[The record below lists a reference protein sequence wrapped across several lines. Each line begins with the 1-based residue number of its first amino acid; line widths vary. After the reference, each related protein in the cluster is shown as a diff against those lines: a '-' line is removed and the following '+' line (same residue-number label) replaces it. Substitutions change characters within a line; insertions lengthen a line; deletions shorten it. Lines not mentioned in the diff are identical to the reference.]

1 MLAELFCSRQTVC
14 EAHMVHAAP
23 SDWKKKNGT
32 STAAQ
37 ALQAPISVPAPA
49 APALLEPVSL
59 VPASAPPTPATP
71 VPSALPLH
79 EIQDFDRKFS
89 TAVGKEPEGLWS
101 PNPFTLGREP
111 SIPPRPDQWAAVR
124 KQAAAEG
131 DANLLHT
138 FPVIY
143 QPNQLPRWE
152 SLLYGVI
159 KELHCSAVDNGIS
172 PPFTSL
178 LETVVNSYNLA
189 PQVFKQIAQIM
200 LTNIQFTV
208 RMSEWREL
216 CTVEAMDNS
225 RLPWGRFCNLSVH
238 KLLWGKAN
246 MRRPQC
252 RLSCLW
258 KLFGSQR
265 SSLCGLFVKCR
276 TAVSQ
281 QPHLS
286 T

>member
-1 MLAELFCSRQTVC
+1 MQHPETGKRR
-14 EAHMVHAAP
+14 
-23 SDWKKKNGT
+23 T

-49 APALLEPVSL
+49 APGLLEPVSL

-89 TAVGKEPEGLWS
+89 TAVGREPEVLWS

-111 SIPPRPDQWAAVR
+111 SIPPRPNQWAAVR

-138 FPVIY
+138 FLVIC

-159 KELHCSAVDNGIS
+159 KELHCSAMDNGIS

-178 LETVVNSYNLA
+178 LETGELIQLGTTRLQANS
-189 PQVFKQIAQIM
+189 
-200 LTNIQFTV
+200 TNYADEYTIHCQDV
-208 RMSEWREL
+208 R
-216 CTVEAMDNS
+216 VERA
-225 RLPWGRFCNLSVH
+225 VH
-238 KLLWGKAN
+238 
-246 MRRPQC
+246 C
-252 RLSCLW
+252 
-258 KLFGSQR
+258 
-265 SSLCGLFVKCR
+265 
-276 TAVSQ
+276 
-281 QPHLS
+281 
-286 T
+286 